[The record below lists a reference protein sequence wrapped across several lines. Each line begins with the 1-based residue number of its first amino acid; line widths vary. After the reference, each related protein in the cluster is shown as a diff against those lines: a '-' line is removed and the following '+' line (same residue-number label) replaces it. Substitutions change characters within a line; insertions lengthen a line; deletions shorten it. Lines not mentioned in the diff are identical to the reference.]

1 MPFDI
6 HNSYQLL
13 SLMEEITPVPSF
25 FKDRYF
31 PTGAGDLFTT
41 DYVLTEYMEAGRKM
55 AAFVAP
61 RVGDIPVERGSYE
74 INMYHPPKIAPSR
87 VLTIDDLAKKGF
99 GEAPFAGLTPEQR
112 AARIVL
118 QDLTDLER
126 RIRFREE
133 WMAAQTII
141 SNGFQ
146 ASAYADED
154 TAVDSYDLKFYNEQT
169 SGHVYTVSGG
179 TWSTFADMEA
189 DVFAMCSGLAD
200 HGLPAVDLLLGGDA
214 ASAMLS
220 FTGIAERL
228 SKTSGIITGEINQKL
243 TQFPGVI
250 WMGQLNFGGFV
261 LDVWNVLETYKADN
275 GTTTAYF
282 PAKSAAVTAPGAG
295 HMLYGAVS
303 QINRGAENFSTIAA
317 TRVPKLV
324 VDDDNDVRKLRVTS
338 RPLPMPKNKNPWR
351 YAANVVA

>member
-13 SLMEEITPVPSF
+13 SLMEEITPVPAF

-31 PTGAGDLFTT
+31 PTGAGDLFST
-41 DYVLTEYMEAGRKM
+41 DYVLTEFMEAGRKM

-74 INMYHPPKIAPSR
+74 INMYQPPKIAPSR

-126 RIRFREE
+126 RIAFREE
-133 WMAAQTII
+133 WMAAQAII

-154 TAVDSYDLKFYNEQT
+154 TAVDSYDLKFYNELT
-169 SGHVYTVSGG
+169 SGHIYAGNGVWT
-179 TWSTFADMEA
+179 TFAEMEA
-189 DVFAMCSGLAD
+189 DVFAMCNDLAE
-200 HGLPAVDLLLGGDA
+200 HGLPATDLLLGGTA
-214 ASAMLS
+214 ASTILGFSGLAD
-220 FTGIAERL
+220 RL
-228 SKTSGIITGEINQKL
+228 NKTSGIITGEIDQKL
-243 TQFPGVI
+243 TQYPGVI
-250 WMGQLNFGGFV
+250 LMGQLNFGGYI
-261 LDVWNVLETYKADN
+261 LNVWNVLETYTADN

-282 PAKSAAVTAPGAG
+282 PAKAAAVTSPAAG
-295 HMLYGAVS
+295 RMLYGAVT
-303 QINRGAENFSTIAA
+303 QINRGAENFSTITA

-324 VDDDNDVRKLRVTS
+324 VDDVNDKRKLRLTA

-351 YAANVVA
+351 YFAQCVT